1 MDVGSGILLG
11 LSSVFDIQILLLLLF
26 GSLIGT
32 LVGALPGLGPSA
44 GIALLLPLTLTLSP
58 AAGLSFL
65 ISIYAG
71 CAFGGRITSI
81 LLNIPGD
88 SSAVVTCWD
97 GYPLMKQG
105 KGGLAMGI
113 SAFSSFI
120 GGMISYIFLM
130 LAAPVLAKW
139 ALNFSA
145 PEYFAMMLF
154 GFAAIAGLSDKQ
166 YLKSIMMVLLGVMVA
181 MVGIDAVS
189 GFSRFAFTDQLLE
202 GIDFVAVIIGV
213 YGLGEVFYNVETS
226 FKLNI
231 DKKSV
236 NLKNTF
242 PTLSDMKQNM
252 GATLR
257 GTGIGTFV
265 GILPGAGSTIAS
277 LLAYSTEKNLSKEPE
292 KFGKGKVEGVSS
304 PEAANNAT
312 VGGDLIP
319 TLALGIPGGGTT
331 AVLLGALIMYGIQPG
346 PRIFETSA
354 DVVWTVIIGLFVSN
368 IMLLLLN
375 TFLIPFFVKL
385 MYYGQWYL
393 NSLVTFLCVIGAFSL
408 SYGTFDIWVA
418 LLFGVVGYFFK
429 KLDYPLGPFILAVV
443 LTPIAENSFRQSMIL
458 GRGDYSIFLTRPISL
473 VILLLAALF
482 LLYPILRKKKK
493 QTSPRIEA

>member
-11 LSSVFDIQILLLLLF
+11 LSAVLDLKILFLLLL

-44 GIALLLPLTLTLSP
+44 GIALLLPLTFSLTP
-58 AAGLSFL
+58 AEGLSFL
-65 ISIYAG
+65 VSIYAG

-97 GYPLMKQG
+97 GYPMMKRGQ
-105 KGGLAMGI
+105 GGLAMGI

-130 LAAPVLAKW
+130 LASPILAKW
-139 ALNFSA
+139 ALKFSA

-154 GFAAIAGLSDKQ
+154 GFAAIAGLSDRQ
-166 YLKSIMMVLLGVMVA
+166 FLKSIMMVLFGVMIA
-181 MVGIDAVS
+181 MIGIDTVS
-189 GFSRFAFTDQLLE
+189 GFSRFVFADPLLE

-213 YGLGEVFYNVETS
+213 YGLGEVLYNVETS

-231 DKKSV
+231 DKNSIKMR
-236 NLKNTF
+236 NTF
-242 PTLSDMKQNM
+242 PSLADIKQNM

-257 GTGIGTFV
+257 GTTIGTLV

-292 KFGKGKVEGVSS
+292 KFGKGKVEGVAS

-331 AVLLGALIMYGIQPG
+331 AVLLGALIIYGIQPG

-354 DVVWTVIIGLFVSN
+354 DVVWTVIMGLFVSN

-375 TFLIPFFVKL
+375 TLLIPFFIRL
-385 MYYGQWYL
+385 MYYSQWYL
-393 NSLVTFLCVIGAFSL
+393 NALITFLCVVGAFSL
-408 SYGTFDIWVA
+408 SYGTFDIW
-418 LLFGVVGYFFK
+418 LTLIFGVIGYFFK
-429 KLDYPLGPFILAVV
+429 KLDYPLGPFILALV
-443 LTPIAENSFRQSMIL
+443 LTPIAENSFRQAMIL

-473 VILLLAALF
+473 VILLMAVLLLLF
-482 LLYPILRKKKK
+482 PIFKKRKKEIPLR
-493 QTSPRIEA
+493 T